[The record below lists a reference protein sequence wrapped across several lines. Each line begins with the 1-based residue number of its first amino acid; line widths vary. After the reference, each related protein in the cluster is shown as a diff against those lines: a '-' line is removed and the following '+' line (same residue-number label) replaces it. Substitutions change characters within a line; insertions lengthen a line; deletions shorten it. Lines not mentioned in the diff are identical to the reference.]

1 MRRAVVTTWT
11 NGGAGVDLAA
21 MKALRYVLVPLVV
34 AVPFVA
40 GIGVGRGCSPS
51 TGTQAPPDAAPP
63 YALGSGAPAPAP
75 TPPPQAEGL
84 SGEERRDIDVFRG
97 ASASVVFITSIAL
110 QRDYFSL
117 DVLQIPQGTGSGFV
131 WDRAGHV
138 VTNFHVIQEGDRF
151 SVTLSDQSEWP
162 AEVVGAAP
170 GKDVAVLRIKAPQE
184 KLTPLPVGRSRELL
198 VGQRVLAVGNPFGL
212 DHSLTV
218 GVVSALGRELTAPNG
233 RRIRDV
239 VQTDAAINPGNSGGP
254 LLDSAG
260 RLIGVNTAIY
270 SPSGVSSG
278 IGFAIPA
285 DVVARLV
292 PQLIE
297 HGRLIEPG
305 IGVEL
310 NATLDQLA
318 RRAGVEGVVVYRV
331 EPGGPAEQAGLEGPR
346 VAGGRRVVLGDVIV
360 GLQGKPVRTQNDLL
374 DAFEAAGAGA
384 TVTLTVAR
392 DGARRDVR
400 MKLVAK

>member
-1 MRRAVVTTWT
+1 M
-11 NGGAGVDLAA
+11 
-21 MKALRYVLVPLVV
+21 
-34 AVPFVA
+34 
-40 GIGVGRGCSPS
+40 
-51 TGTQAPPDAAPP
+51 
-63 YALGSGAPAPAP
+63 
-75 TPPPQAEGL
+75 
-84 SGEERRDIDVFRG
+84 
-97 ASASVVFITSIAL
+97 
-110 QRDYFSL
+110 
-117 DVLQIPQGTGSGFV
+117 
-131 WDRAGHV
+131 
-138 VTNFHVIQEGDRF
+138 
-151 SVTLSDQSEWP
+151 
-162 AEVVGAAP
+162 
-170 GKDVAVLRIKAPQE
+170 
-184 KLTPLPVGRSRELL
+184 
-198 VGQRVLAVGNPFGL
+198 
-212 DHSLTV
+212 
-218 GVVSALGRELTAPNG
+218 
-233 RRIRDV
+233 
-239 VQTDAAINPGNSGGP
+239 
-254 LLDSAG
+254 
-260 RLIGVNTAIY
+260 NTAIY

-331 EPGGPAEQAGLEGPR
+331 EPGGPAEQAGLAGPR
-346 VAGGRRVVLGDVIV
+346 VAGGRRGVRGGVLV
-360 GLQGKPVRTQNDLL
+360 GVQGKPVRTQNDLL